1 MIYPTYLLQFEILA
15 SLLLKEINKTELMN
29 EECTSIWPS
38 FNEHKSMAKH
48 TLIGMALKHTVIK
61 NYHSFTFLFSFSLV
75 I

>member
-38 FNEHKSMAKH
+38 FNEQ
-48 TLIGMALKHTVIK
+48 T
-61 NYHSFTFLFSFSLV
+61 
-75 I
+75 